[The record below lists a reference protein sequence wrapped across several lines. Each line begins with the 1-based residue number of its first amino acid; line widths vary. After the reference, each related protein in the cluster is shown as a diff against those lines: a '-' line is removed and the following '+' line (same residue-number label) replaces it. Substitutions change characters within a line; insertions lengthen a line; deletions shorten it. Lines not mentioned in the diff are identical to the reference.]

1 MFGVYFR
8 GWVALLEGSPKDAG
22 GMSFTM
28 VNDIG
33 CGLFLRVWDFRGMT
47 FLEIEMR
54 DVVDLNRVSKCYI
67 QKLNWYE

>member
-8 GWVALLEGSPKDAG
+8 GRVALLEGSPKDAG

-33 CGLFLRVWDFRGMT
+33 V
-47 FLEIEMR
+47 
-54 DVVDLNRVSKCYI
+54 DVVFRV
-67 QKLNWYE
+67 